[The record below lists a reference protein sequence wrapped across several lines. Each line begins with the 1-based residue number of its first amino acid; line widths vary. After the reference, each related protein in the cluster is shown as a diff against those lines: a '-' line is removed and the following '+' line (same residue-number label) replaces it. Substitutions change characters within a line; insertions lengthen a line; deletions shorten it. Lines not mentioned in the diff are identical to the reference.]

1 MKRTHLVLVELSIWA
16 LSANPMHQLAAAK
29 GGLVEINAIC
39 SIAQVVPFRQQ
50 MLLRCFKCWLTCS
63 RSPCLS
69 FTILGKTTVTRGTLR
84 NLTSPLV
91 AACWPL
97 PLSPNQPPS
106 GCLRMFAGFLAVT
119 ICYSAFCIHAE
130 PCISLVQAC
139 IAIGSVRTLAN
150 LDLQQIWSSLHMQ
163 EALIEAAVAVSLH
176 GKTFLSRSPGK
187 CACLTVCNLTELIR
201 ICTQPTYFN
210 ICH

>member
-1 MKRTHLVLVELSIWA
+1 MKRTHLVLVELSLWA

-139 IAIGSVRTLAN
+139 IAIGSVS
-150 LDLQQIWSSLHMQ
+150 Q
-163 EALIEAAVAVSLH
+163 
-176 GKTFLSRSPGK
+176 SRSATDLVKPAYAGSAHRSSSS
-187 CACLTVCNLTELIR
+187 CITTRENLSQQVPWQMRVFDCL
-201 ICTQPTYFN
+201 
-210 ICH
+210 